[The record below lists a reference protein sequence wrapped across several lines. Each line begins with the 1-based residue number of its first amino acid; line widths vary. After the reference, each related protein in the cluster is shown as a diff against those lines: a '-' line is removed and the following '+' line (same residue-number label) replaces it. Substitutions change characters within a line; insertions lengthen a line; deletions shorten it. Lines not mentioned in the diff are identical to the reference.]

1 MFNLLLHIFFFSI
14 LHLSGI
20 WHLAWTTNV
29 TVAVN
34 KYGGKM
40 ENNKHITILH
50 HSLSVPVSN
59 CRLLVDSHPMAQNYQ
74 VLELRINIPQT
85 FLG

>member
-1 MFNLLLHIFFFSI
+1 MFNLLLHIFLFSI
-14 LHLSGI
+14 LHLYGI
-20 WHLAWTTNV
+20 WHFAWTTNV

-34 KYGGKM
+34 KYGGEM

-74 VLELRINIPQT
+74 VLELSINIPQT
-85 FLG
+85 FRG